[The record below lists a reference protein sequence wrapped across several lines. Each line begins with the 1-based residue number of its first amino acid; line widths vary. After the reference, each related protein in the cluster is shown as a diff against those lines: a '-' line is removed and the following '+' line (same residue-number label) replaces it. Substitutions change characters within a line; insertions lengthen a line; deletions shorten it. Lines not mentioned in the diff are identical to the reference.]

1 MDVFLEL
8 AVILIVAKLFGY
20 IATKV
25 KMPGALGQLIGG
37 MLIGPSILSIV
48 SYSEGVHLISEM
60 GIVLLL
66 FLAGLETDV
75 EEFKSVGLPAFLVA
89 IGGVTVPFALG
100 YFVSEGFGYE
110 KMEALFLAGILTATS
125 VGLTASILMEMKRV
139 RTKEGTAIL
148 AAAVVDDVL
157 GIIVLTTL
165 IAMHRKGHVYVE
177 DLGIL
182 IGEIILFFIIS
193 WLVGKPVIKEIL
205 MLSEKIDLPETLTAF
220 ALALTL
226 IFAYIAEQF
235 KIAGITGAY
244 LAGVLIAQTDEA
256 KRITDRIITLSY
268 SLFVPVFLVGIGVNT
283 DLSILL
289 HAGSFAIVYSIIAV
303 TGKILGCGVGALAA
317 RFSPKDALKVGVG
330 MVPRM
335 EVALIMANVALTE
348 GVFDKG
354 IFSIPVTMVIITTFV
369 TPPLLKWAF
378 SRD

>member
-89 IGGVTVPFALG
+89 IGGVTAPFALG
-100 YFVSEGFGYE
+100 YFVSEWLGYE

-193 WLVGKPVIKEIL
+193 WLVGKPIIKEIL
-205 MLSEKIDLPETLTAF
+205 MLSERIDLPETLTAF

-235 KIAGITGAY
+235 TIARITGAY
-244 LAGVLIAQTDEA
+244 LAEVLLAQTDEA

-378 SRD
+378 SRE

>member
-89 IGGVTVPFALG
+89 IGGVTAPFALG
-100 YFVSEGFGYE
+100 YFVSEWFGYE

-193 WLVGKPVIKEIL
+193 WLVGKPIIKEIL
-205 MLSEKIDLPETLTAF
+205 MLSERIDLPETLTAF

-268 SLFVPVFLVGIGVNT
+268 SLFVP
-283 DLSILL
+283 
-289 HAGSFAIVYSIIAV
+289 
-303 TGKILGCGVGALAA
+303 LGLE
-317 RFSPKDALKVGVG
+317 LT
-330 MVPRM
+330 
-335 EVALIMANVALTE
+335 LI
-348 GVFDKG
+348 
-354 IFSIPVTMVIITTFV
+354 
-369 TPPLLKWAF
+369 
-378 SRD
+378 

>member
-60 GIVLLL
+60 GVVLLL

-125 VGLTASILMEMKRV
+125 VGLTASILMEMKRL

-148 AAAVVDDVL
+148 AAAVVDDIL

-182 IGEIILFFIIS
+182 IGEIIIFFIIS

-205 MLSEKIDLPETLTAF
+205 MLSERIDLPETLTAF

-244 LAGVLIAQTDEA
+244 LAGVLMAQTDEA

-289 HAGSFAIVYSIIAV
+289 HAGFFAIVYSIIAV
-303 TGKILGCGVGALAA
+303 MGKILGCGVGALAA

>member
-125 VGLTASILMEMKRV
+125 VGLTASILMEMKRL

-148 AAAVVDDVL
+148 AAAVVDDIL

-205 MLSEKIDLPETLTAF
+205 MLSERIDLPETLTAF

-268 SLFVPVFLVGIGVNT
+268 SLFVPVFLVGIGINT

-303 TGKILGCGVGALAA
+303 AGKIFGCGVGALAA

>member
-37 MLIGPSILSIV
+37 MLIGPSILNIV

-60 GIVLLL
+60 GVVLLL

-75 EEFKSVGLPAFLVA
+75 EEFKSVGVPAFLIA
-89 IGGVTVPFALG
+89 LGGVVVPFAMG
-100 YFVSEGFGYE
+100 YYLSEWFGYE
-110 KMEALFLAGILTATS
+110 RTEALFLGGVLTATS
-125 VGLTASILMEMKRV
+125 VGLTASILMEMKRL

-148 AAAVVDDVL
+148 ASAVVDDVL

-165 IAMHRKGHVYVE
+165 IAMHRKGHVYIE

-182 IGEIILFFIIS
+182 IGEIAVFFVVS
-193 WLVGKPVIKEIL
+193 WLVGRPIVKEIL
-205 MLSEKIDLPETLTAF
+205 LLSERIDLPETLTAF
-220 ALALTL
+220 ALALAL

-235 KIAGITGAY
+235 RIAGITGAY

-256 KRITDRIITLSY
+256 KRISDRMITISY
-268 SLFVPVFLVGIGVNT
+268 SLFVPVFLVGIGIKT
-283 DLSILL
+283 DIRVLL
-289 HAGSFAIVYSIIAV
+289 HAGAFAILYSLIAII
-303 TGKILGCGVGALAA
+303 GKISGCGAGALIAK
-317 RFSPKDALKVGVG
+317 FKPKEALRVGVG
-330 MVPRM
+330 MIPRM

-348 GVFDKG
+348 GVFNKE
-354 IFSIPVTMVIITTFV
+354 IFSIPVTMVILTTFI
-369 TPPLLKWAF
+369 TPPLLKWVF